1 MTDAPLGRLRTLVAD
16 DDEAILYVYREILG
30 DGGGPHAALP
40 NLEAKRSGRGSEA
53 ASLSGGA
60 RWSYDLT
67 LCRQAEQAVQAVA
80 AANREG
86 RPFAVAFLDVHMP
99 PGKDGVWAAEQIRA
113 VDPDIGIVIV
123 TGYSDIS
130 SQDIAR
136 RIPPPDKLFYVQKPF
151 HPQELIQ
158 FALALST
165 KWVAEKLLRESHA
178 ELEARVESRTAELA
192 EANAILKRE
201 IVERERVEEALRA
214 SEAKFRGFVETSP
227 DLVFRL
233 TKTGRI
239 DYVSPRV
246 EDLYGYQPEHL
257 IGRHLKLTTPDEE
270 MPRALE
276 ALKTILAGKPLKG
289 FEINQKDKAG
299 RIVPMEINAV
309 PVYRGEE
316 IVGLQGIMRDITER
330 REAEEQIRASLR
342 AKETLLREIHHRVKN
357 NLQVINSLLRLQS
370 RQIKDKRYADSLGES
385 QDRIRSMAL
394 IHEALYE
401 SKDVASVDFRDYIR
415 HLSMQLF
422 RSHGTSTA
430 RIALDVD
437 AESLLLGI
445 DFAIPCGLIINE
457 LVSNCLKHAF
467 PGDRRGEIKISFH
480 AVDENEIALT
490 VSDNGIGIPEDVD
503 FRKTRSLGLHLVT
516 MLAEDQLRGQIE
528 LDRASGT
535 EFRITF
541 GMQHP

>member
-40 NLEAKRSGRGSEA
+40 KLEAKLSGRGSGA

-67 LCRQAEQAVQAVA
+67 LCRQAEEAVQAVA

-113 VDPDIGIVIV
+113 LDPDIGVVIV
-123 TGYSDIS
+123 TGYSGIS

-136 RIPPPDKLFYVQKPF
+136 RVPPPDKLFYVQKPF

-192 EANAILKRE
+192 EANAILRRE
-201 IVERERVEEALRA
+201 IVERKRVEEALRE

-246 EDLYGYQPEHL
+246 EGLYGYQPEHL
-257 IGRHLKLTTPDEE
+257 IGKHLKLTTPDEE
-270 MPRALE
+270 IPRALG
-276 ALKTILAGKPLKG
+276 ALKTILAGKPLRS

-370 RQIKDKRYADSLGES
+370 RQIKDKRYADTLGES

-401 SKDVASVDFRDYIR
+401 SKDVASVEFRDYVR
-415 HLSMQLF
+415 HLSMQLL

-430 RIALDVD
+430 RIALNID

-457 LVSNCLKHAF
+457 LVSNSLKHAF
-467 PGDRRGEIKISFH
+467 PGGRRGEIKISFH
-480 AVDENEIALT
+480 AVDENEITLA

-541 GMQHP
+541 RMQDP